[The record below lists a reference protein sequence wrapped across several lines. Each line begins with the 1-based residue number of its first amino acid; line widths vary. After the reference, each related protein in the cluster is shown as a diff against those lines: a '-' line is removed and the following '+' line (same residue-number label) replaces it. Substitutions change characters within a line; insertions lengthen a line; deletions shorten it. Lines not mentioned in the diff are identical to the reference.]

1 MFVNRWG
8 ILVRAKQPY
17 VDWANSF
24 DDGGPTMTLDARRSA
39 PTAYLV
45 HEHEGAD
52 LRELI
57 ANWYWEAIFEL
68 ELVCWMRDTST
79 WPGDRTVEMF
89 NEWFEVELVIE
100 LVDLAKGRIKSS

>member
-24 DDGGPTMTLDARRSA
+24 DDDGPTMTLDARRSI
-39 PTAYLV
+39 PTLYLV

-52 LRELI
+52 LRKLI
-57 ANWYWEAIFEL
+57 VDWYWEAIFDL
-68 ELVCWMRDTST
+68 QLVSWMRDMST
-79 WPGDRTVEMF
+79 WPENREVEMF
-89 NEWFEVELVIE
+89 YEWFEVELVTE